1 MNSPSGRPAGTD
13 GRETIRSVTTGS
25 FDQTDLDDLSDELYR
40 AAAAMAMVA
49 SDALSHL
56 APGLNLSEFRALT
69 LIHERGTQ
77 RLMDVADALD
87 VTPTT
92 ATRLAD
98 SLGAA
103 GLVERVRVSRD
114 RREVHLAISAPG
126 RALVEAVN
134 GERRRHLAAALGGV
148 PRPTLAGAIT
158 TLQALSGTSRAAWV
172 ASA

>member
-1 MNSPSGRPAGTD
+1 M
-13 GRETIRSVTTGS
+13 ITGS

-40 AAAAMAMVA
+40 ASAAMALVA
-49 SDALSHL
+49 SDALSRL

-98 SLGAA
+98 SLAAA

-114 RREVHLAISAPG
+114 RREVHLAISASG

-134 GERRRHLAAALGGV
+134 GERRRHLAAALGGIA
-148 PRPTLAGAIT
+148 RPTLMGAISA
-158 TLQALSGTSRAAWV
+158 LQALSGTSRPARV
-172 ASA
+172 ESA